1 MEQMY
6 SLKSAAALLDVS
18 VKTIRRLIHRF
29 NIPTYTVGTRI
40 RVKKADLDNIIIKNL
55 SIMDIQLPV

>member
-6 SLKSAAALLDVS
+6 SLQTAAQLLDVS
-18 VKTIRRLIHRF
+18 VKTVRRLIHQF
-29 NIPTYTVGTRI
+29 NIPTYIVGSRI
-40 RVKKADLDNIIIKNL
+40 RIKKSDLDKTIIKNL

>member
-6 SLKSAAALLDVS
+6 SLKTAADLLDVS
-18 VKTIRRLIHRF
+18 VKTVRRLIHQF
-29 NIPTYTVGTRI
+29 NIPTYIVGSRI
-40 RVKKADLDNIIIKNL
+40 RIKKSDLDKTIIKNL

>member
-6 SLKSAAALLDVS
+6 SLKTAAQLLDVS
-18 VKTIRRLIHRF
+18 VKTVRRLIHQF
-29 NIPTYTVGTRI
+29 NIPTYIVGSRI
-40 RVKKADLDNIIIKNL
+40 RIKKSDLDKTIIKNL

>member
-6 SLKSAAALLDVS
+6 SLKSAATLLDVS
-18 VKTIRRLIHRF
+18 VKTVRRLIHQF
-29 NIPTYTVGTRI
+29 NIPTYRVGSRI
-40 RVKKADLDNIIIKNL
+40 RLKKSDLDKIIIKNL

>member
-6 SLKSAAALLDVS
+6 SLKSAACLLEVS
-18 VKTIRRLIHRF
+18 VKTVRRLLHRH

-40 RVKKADLDNIIIKNL
+40 RIKKSDLDKLIIKNL
-55 SIMDIQLPV
+55 SIMDIYLPV

>member
-40 RVKKADLDNIIIKNL
+40 RVKKSDLDKTIIKNL

>member
-6 SLKSAAALLDVS
+6 SLKTAATLLDVS
-18 VKTIRRLIHRF
+18 VKTVRRLIHQC
-29 NIPTYTVGTRI
+29 NIPTYTVGSRI
-40 RVKKADLDNIIIKNL
+40 RIKKSDLDNIIIKNL

>member
-1 MEQMY
+1 MDQMY

-29 NIPTYTVGTRI
+29 NIPTYTVGSRI
-40 RVKKADLDNIIIKNL
+40 RVKKSDLDKTIIKNL

>member
-6 SLKSAAALLDVS
+6 SLKTAAQLLDVS
-18 VKTIRRLIHRF
+18 VKTVRRLIHRHS
-29 NIPTYTVGTRI
+29 IPTYTVGSRI
-40 RVKKADLDNIIIKNL
+40 RIKKADLDNIIIKNL

>member
-29 NIPTYTVGTRI
+29 NIPTYTVGSRI
-40 RVKKADLDNIIIKNL
+40 RVKKSDLDKTIIKNL